1 MASYVTSASN
11 AIMDLANMAA
21 TAAVGAANSAHATVL
36 SYKYQE
42 VANDGAASDFPNTD
56 EPVWLLGVQYSAK
69 YDLDEL
75 RDAVRSRLWF
85 TYRRD
90 FPVIGSSGISS
101 DQGWGCML
109 RCGQMV
115 VGSALLN
122 LQLGRGWSWS
132 PDSVDPRYLK
142 VVQMFQDLKSA
153 PYSIH
158 QISLMGESVDRK
170 PIGTWF
176 GPNTVA
182 QAIRKLAHYDQ
193 WNNLAVYVAL
203 DNTLVRDEVREA
215 ATRNDKALDNINNDK
230 QSQQPNCDHPSEP
243 VSDFTTE
250 TSSNPEDAPEPDRTW
265 RPLLLFIPLRLGLS
279 EINPVYIKGLKAC
292 FTFDQTL
299 GVIGGSPNHALYML
313 GYVGEEI
320 VYLDPHVTQMNAPVS
335 DWCEKRTDEEMT
347 AGASYHSSRAH
358 RINIQHLDPS
368 LSLCFLCKTEA
379 EFDDLCLGFQA
390 KLIDGEKTPLFE
402 ICAERPAHM
411 IGLEPSRD
419 LNIVPDGAT
428 GTDYEQIRNYDSED
442 EFEIL

>member
-1 MASYVTSASN
+1 
-11 AIMDLANMAA
+11 MAA
-21 TAAVGAANSAHATVL
+21 TAAVDAANSAHATVL

-42 VANDGAASDFPNTD
+42 VANDGTTSDFPNTD

-142 VVQMFQDLKSA
+142 VVEMFQDLKSA

-158 QISLMGESVDRK
+158 QIALMGESVDRK

-215 ATRNDKALDNINNDK
+215 ATRNDK
-230 QSQQPNCDHPSEP
+230 QSQLPNCDQQT
-243 VSDFTTE
+243 VSGQYLD
-250 TSSNPEDAPEPDRTW
+250 SSKPQDHVVGTW

-299 GVIGGSPNHALYML
+299 GVIGGRPNHALYML
-313 GYVGEEI
+313 GYVGDEI
-320 VYLDPHVTQMNAPVS
+320 VYLDPHVTQMNAPVNE
-335 DWCEKRTDEEMT
+335 WCEKRTDEEMT
-347 AGASYHSSRAH
+347 AGATYHSSRGH
-358 RINIQHLDPS
+358 RINIQQLDPS

-379 EFDDLCLGFQA
+379 EFDDLCLGFQD
-390 KLIDGEKTPLFE
+390 KLIDGEKNPLFE

>member
-11 AIMDLANMAA
+11 AIMDLASLAA
-21 TAAVGAANSAHATVL
+21 TAAVDAANSAHATVL

-42 VANDGAASDFPNTD
+42 LAKDSATSDFPNTD

-115 VGSALLN
+115 VGSALVN

-142 VVQMFQDLKSA
+142 VVEMFQDLKSA

-158 QISLMGESVDRK
+158 QIALMGESVDRK

-182 QAIRKLAHYDQ
+182 QAIRKLAHYDE
-193 WNNLAVYVAL
+193 WNDLAVYVAL

-215 ATRNDKALDNINNDK
+215 ATRNDK
-230 QSQQPNCDHPSEP
+230 QSQQQNCDQQTISCQHIEP
-243 VSDFTTE
+243 Q
-250 TSSNPEDAPEPDRTW
+250 DRTW

-292 FTFDQTL
+292 FTFDATL
-299 GVIGGSPNHALYML
+299 GVIGGRPNHALYML

-320 VYLDPHVTQMNAPVS
+320 VYLDPHVTQMNAPVNE
-335 DWCEKRTDEEMT
+335 WCEKRTDEEMT
-347 AGASYHSSRAH
+347 AGATYHSSRAN
-358 RINIQHLDPS
+358 RINIQQLDPS

-379 EFDDLCLGFQA
+379 EFDDLCLGFQD
-390 KLIDGEKTPLFE
+390 KLIDGEKNPLFE

-411 IGLEPSRD
+411 LGLEPSRD

>member
-1 MASYVTSASN
+1 MASYVASASN
-11 AIMDLANMAA
+11 AIMDLASMAA
-21 TAAVGAANSAHATVL
+21 TAAVDAANSAHATVL

-42 VANDGAASDFPNTD
+42 VVKDSSLSDFPNTD
-56 EPVWLLGVQYSAK
+56 EPVWLLGVQFSAK

-90 FPVIGSSGISS
+90 FPLIGSSGISS

-122 LQLGRGWSWS
+122 LQLGKGWSWS
-132 PDSVDPRYLK
+132 PDTVDPRYLK
-142 VVQMFQDLKSA
+142 VLEMFQDHKSA

-158 QISLMGESVDRK
+158 QIALMGESVDKK

-182 QAIRKLAHYDQ
+182 QAVRKLAHYDQ

-215 ATRNDKALDNINNDK
+215 ATRNDI
-230 QSQQPNCDHPSEP
+230 QSHQQNCDQQT
-243 VSDFTTE
+243 VKT
-250 TSSNPEDAPEPDRTW
+250 NPEGKW
-265 RPLLLFIPLRLGLS
+265 RPLLLFIQLRLGLA
-279 EINPVYIKGLKAC
+279 EINPVYIEGLKAC
-292 FTFDQTL
+292 FTFNQTL
-299 GVIGGSPNHALYML
+299 GVIGGRPNHALYML
-313 GYVGEEI
+313 GYVGDEV
-320 VYLDPHVTQMNAPVS
+320 VYLDPHITQMNAPVS
-335 DWCEKRTDEEMT
+335 EWCEKRTDEQMN
-347 AGASYHSSRAH
+347 AGATYHSTRAN

-379 EFDDLCLGFQA
+379 EFDDLCLGFQD
-390 KLIDGEKTPLFE
+390 KLIDGQKTPLFE
-402 ICAERPAHM
+402 ICAQRPAHM

-428 GTDYEQIRNYDSED
+428 GTDYEQVSRNYDSED

>member
-11 AIMDLANMAA
+11 AIMDLASLAA
-21 TAAVGAANSAHATVL
+21 TAAVDAANSAHATVL

-42 VANDGAASDFPNTD
+42 LAKDSATSDFPNTD

-115 VGSALLN
+115 VGSALVN

-142 VVQMFQDLKSA
+142 VVEMFQDLKSA

-158 QISLMGESVDRK
+158 QIALMGESVDRK

-182 QAIRKLAHYDQ
+182 QAIRKLAHYDE
-193 WNNLAVYVAL
+193 WNDLAVYVAL

-215 ATRNDKALDNINNDK
+215 ATRNDK
-230 QSQQPNCDHPSEP
+230 QSQQQNCDQQTISCQHIEP
-243 VSDFTTE
+243 Q
-250 TSSNPEDAPEPDRTW
+250 DRTW

-292 FTFDQTL
+292 FTFDATL
-299 GVIGGSPNHALYML
+299 GVIGGRPNHALYML

-320 VYLDPHVTQMNAPVS
+320 VYLDPHVTQMNAPVNE
-335 DWCEKRTDEEMT
+335 WCEKRTDEEMT
-347 AGASYHSSRAH
+347 AGATYHSSRAN
-358 RINIQHLDPS
+358 RINIQQLDPS

-379 EFDDLCLGFQA
+379 EFDDLCLGFQD

-411 IGLEPSRD
+411 LGLEPSRD